1 MLVNKTTEISSQPN
15 IKNILFVQTTF
26 PNEKSPNSKDS
37 IKTVFKP
44 ESLQFTGLFLPNVA
58 QTAKAAERKA
68 TELQQLQRIIKES
81 SQRLCLEA
89 VRGLTACTRLKR
101 VRYANVFMGQ
111 NTPECVS
118 KEP

>member
-37 IKTVFKP
+37 IKTVCKP

-58 QTAKAAERKA
+58 QTAKATERKA

-81 SQRLCLEA
+81 LQRLCLEA
-89 VRGLTACTRLKR
+89 VRGLTACTRLER

-111 NTPECVS
+111 NKPECVS

>member
-44 ESLQFTGLFLPNVA
+44 ASLLFTGVSLPNVA
-58 QTAKAAERKA
+58 QTAKATERKA
-68 TELQQLQRIIKES
+68 TEWQQLQRIIKKRL
-81 SQRLCLEA
+81 QRLCPEA
-89 VRGLTACTRLKR
+89 VRGLMACTRLER

-111 NTPECVS
+111 NKSECVS